1 MSNAIEQKSREA
13 KASRRLVDRFGREVS
28 YLRMSVTDRCDFR
41 CVYCMDEE
49 MSFVPRA
56 QVLTLE
62 ELQQIAEAFVSL
74 GVKKIRLT
82 GGEPLIRT
90 SVTKLCRDIASLDGL
105 EELVMTSNGSQLP
118 RLAGELKS
126 AGLKRLN
133 ISLDSLKPE
142 RFKQLTRTGDVH
154 QVLAGIDAAKAAGFQ
169 KIKLN
174 AVILRGRNDD
184 EIEDLVRFAIAKH
197 LNISFIE
204 EMPLGAISEHNRAE
218 SFMSNEDVLARLQK
232 QWTLTQVPGQATDGP
247 SRYQSIEGTQTR
259 VGFIS
264 PHSHNFCGDCNRVR
278 LTAEGRLL
286 LCLGHEHSVDL
297 RAVVRAHPGEQ
308 GPLIDAIVSAMD
320 LKPERHYFD
329 HSNEPE
335 IVRFMSMTGG

>member
-1 MSNAIEQKSREA
+1 
-13 KASRRLVDRFGREVS
+13 
-28 YLRMSVTDRCDFR
+28 
-41 CVYCMDEE
+41 MDEE
-49 MSFVPRA
+49 MTFVPRE

-62 ELQQIAEAFVSL
+62 ELLQIADAFVSL

-90 SVTKLCRDIASLDGL
+90 NVTKLCRDIANLDGL
-105 EELVMTSNGSQLP
+105 DELVMTSNGSQLP
-118 RLAGELKS
+118 RLAGDLKE

-142 RFKQLTRTGDVH
+142 RFKQLTRTGDVA
-154 QVLAGIDAAKAAGFQ
+154 QVLSGIDAAKAAGFD

-184 EIEDLVRFAIAKH
+184 EIEDLVAFAIAKQ
-197 LNISFIE
+197 LDISFIE
-204 EMPLGAISEHNRAE
+204 EMPLGVISEHSRAE
-218 SFMSNEDVLARLQK
+218 SFMSNEDVLARLQ
-232 QWTLTQVPGQATDGP
+232 QTWTLSEVAGRATDGP
-247 SRYQSIEGTQTR
+247 SRYHSIAETQTR

-297 RAVVRAHPGEQ
+297 RAVVRANPGEQ
-308 GPLIDAIVSAMD
+308 APLVQAIVNAMD
-320 LKPERHYFD
+320 LKPERHFFD
-329 HSNEPE
+329 HSNEPD